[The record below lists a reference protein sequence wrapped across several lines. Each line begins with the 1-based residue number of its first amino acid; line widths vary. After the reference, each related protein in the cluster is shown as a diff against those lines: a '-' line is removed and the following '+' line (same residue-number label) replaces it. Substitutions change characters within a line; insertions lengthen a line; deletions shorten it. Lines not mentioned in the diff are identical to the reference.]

1 MLETKKDWVI
11 LLAGFLGAL
20 KLFLSSTFNIEIPL
34 ETIDAFVD
42 MISFGA
48 ALFATYKNTYV
59 ITDKAKKQK
68 RILDAREKQ
77 EEQFKDNY

>member
-20 KLFLSSTFNIEIPL
+20 KLFLSSTFNIDIPV

-42 MISFGA
+42 MIAFAA
-48 ALFATYKNTYV
+48 ALFATYKNTYAV
-59 ITDKAKKQK
+59 TEKAKKQK
-68 RILDAREKQ
+68 RILDAYEKQ
-77 EEQFKDNY
+77 EEKFKDN